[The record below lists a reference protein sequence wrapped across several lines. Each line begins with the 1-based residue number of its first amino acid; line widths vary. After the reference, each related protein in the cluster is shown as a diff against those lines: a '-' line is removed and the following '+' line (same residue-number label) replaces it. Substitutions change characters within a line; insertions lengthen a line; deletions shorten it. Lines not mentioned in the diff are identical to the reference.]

1 MWFVYINLSIMS
13 EYLDPEDEVR
23 DKNKI
28 EKSGNL
34 SGNKKSGGPLEKKG
48 PAKDKAKNVL
58 NEDGSLPDL
67 PYNNEP
73 GGGALE
79 GTVGI
84 GT

>member
-1 MWFVYINLSIMS
+1 MN
-13 EYLDPEDEVR
+13 EYLDPDDDLRDNKSERKNNSTGSQKVGNNLER
-23 DKNKI
+23 KGPKKDKNFK
-28 EKSGNL
+28 
-34 SGNKKSGGPLEKKG
+34 
-48 PAKDKAKNVL
+48 VL
-58 NEDGSLPDL
+58 NKGGSLPDH

>member
-1 MWFVYINLSIMS
+1 MS
-13 EYLDPEDEVR
+13 EYIDPEDEVR
-23 DKNKI
+23 DKNKPT
-28 EKSGNL
+28 KTDHPFGN
-34 SGNKKSGGPLEKKG
+34 NKSGGPLEKKG
-48 PAKDKAKNVL
+48 PAKGKPKKVL
-58 NEDGSLPDL
+58 NDDGSLADL

>member
-1 MWFVYINLSIMS
+1 MS

-23 DKNKI
+23 DKNKAS
-28 EKSGNL
+28 KTSHLFGN
-34 SGNKKSGGPLEKKG
+34 NKSGGSLEKKG
-48 PAKDKAKNVL
+48 PAKDKPKKVL
-58 NEDGSLPDL
+58 NEDGSLADL

>member
-1 MWFVYINLSIMS
+1 MS
-13 EYLDPEDEVR
+13 EYLDPEDEVQE
-23 DKNKI
+23 KNKAK
-28 EKSGNL
+28 KSDNP
-34 SGNKKSGGPLEKKG
+34 SANKKGGGPLEKNG
-48 PAKDKAKNVL
+48 PDKDKPKKVL
-58 NEDGSLPDL
+58 NKDGSLADL

>member
-1 MWFVYINLSIMS
+1 MS

-23 DKNKI
+23 DKNKTV
-28 EKSGNL
+28 KSNNL
-34 SGNKKSGGPLEKKG
+34 AGNKKSGASFEKDG
-48 PAKDKAKNVL
+48 PAKDLEKKVL
-58 NEDGSLPDL
+58 KKDGSLADL
-67 PYNNEP
+67 PYNNQP